1 MGIVQDK
8 QNNHQQNEATKQQPV
23 DPQKQAAHKGV
34 ATELSAKALHNLTGW
49 FDVLIQMDLAQ
60 KVRNE
65 IRSKE
70 DGRGTENK
78 NNRPI

>member
-1 MGIVQDK
+1 MGSVQDK
-8 QNNHQQNEATKQQPV
+8 QNTHQQNKATKQQPV
-23 DPQKQAAHKGV
+23 DPQEQAAQEGV
-34 ATELSAKALHNLTGW
+34 ATELSAEALHNLTGW

-70 DGRGTENK
+70 NGRGTENT
-78 NNRPI
+78 NN

>member
-1 MGIVQDK
+1 MTTKNQP
-8 QNNHQQNEATKQQPV
+8 QPAEPQQ
-23 DPQKQAAHKGV
+23 QAADKGV
-34 ATELSAKALHNLTGW
+34 TAELSARALHNLTGW

-78 NNRPI
+78 NN

>member
-8 QNNHQQNEATKQQPV
+8 QNTHQHEKAKKQPV
-23 DPQKQAAHKGV
+23 DAQHKAADKGV
-34 ATELSAKALHNLTGW
+34 PTELSADALHNLTGW

-70 DGRGTENK
+70 NGRGTKNK
-78 NNRPI
+78 ND

>member
-1 MGIVQDK
+1 MGSVQDK
-8 QNNHQQNEATKQQPV
+8 QNTHQQNKATKQQPV
-23 DPQKQAAHKGV
+23 DPQEQAAHKGV
-34 ATELSAKALHNLTGW
+34 ATELSAEALHNLTGW

-70 DGRGTENK
+70 NVRRTENT
-78 NNRPI
+78 ND

>member
-8 QNNHQQNEATKQQPV
+8 QNTHHQAKANKHPV
-23 DPQKQAAHKGV
+23 DAQLKAANKGV
-34 ATELSAKALHNLTGW
+34 PTELSAKALHNLTGW

-70 DGRGTENK
+70 DGRGTEDK
-78 NNRPI
+78 NN

>member
-1 MGIVQDK
+1 MGSVQDK
-8 QNNHQQNEATKQQPV
+8 QNTHQQNKATKQPV
-23 DPQKQAAHKGV
+23 DPQEQAAHKGV
-34 ATELSAKALHNLTGW
+34 ATELSAEALHNLTGW

-70 DGRGTENK
+70 NGRGTEDT
-78 NNRPI
+78 NN